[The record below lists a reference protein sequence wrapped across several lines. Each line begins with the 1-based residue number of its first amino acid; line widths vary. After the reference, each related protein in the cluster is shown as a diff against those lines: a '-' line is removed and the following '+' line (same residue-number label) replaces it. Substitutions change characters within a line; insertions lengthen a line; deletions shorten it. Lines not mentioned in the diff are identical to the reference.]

1 MRIIPKKTRV
11 SMEFF
16 KGIERLDIII
26 ACVGVTLT
34 LALCCYP
41 ISPSGWG
48 AALIM
53 FILFAASIIP
63 VENEKAYKT
72 VYYGIKYAMS
82 YKTFRKNPEKK
93 GEIPVQGSRP
103 LPEFREPLSSMG
115 MRTAGWWWRF
125 RPSSSVL

>member
-16 KGIERLDIII
+16 KGIELPDIII

-34 LALCCYP
+34 LLMLLSNLP
-41 ISPSGWG
+41 FRWG

-82 YKTFRKNPEKK
+82 YKTFRRKRGKSRFRA
-93 GEIPVQGSRP
+93 SRP

>member
-16 KGIERLDIII
+16 KGIELPDIII

-34 LALCCYP
+34 LLMLLSNLP
-41 ISPSGWG
+41 FRWG

-82 YKTFRKNPEKK
+82 YKTFRKNP
-93 GEIPVQGSRP
+93 
-103 LPEFREPLSSMG
+103 
-115 MRTAGWWWRF
+115 
-125 RPSSSVL
+125 

>member
-1 MRIIPKKTRV
+1 
-11 SMEFF
+11 MEFF
-16 KGIERLDIII
+16 KGIELPDIII

-34 LALCCYP
+34 LLMLLSNLP
-41 ISPSGWG
+41 FRWG

-93 GEIPVQGSRP
+93 GEIPVQGITPFTGISGNLYRVWGCVQ
-103 LPEFREPLSSMG
+103 R
-115 MRTAGWWWRF
+115 AGGGD
-125 RPSSSVL
+125 SVHRVPFYDRVAAESAD

>member
-16 KGIERLDIII
+16 KGIELPDIII

-34 LALCCYP
+34 LLMLLSNLP
-41 ISPSGWG
+41 FRWG

-82 YKTFRKNPEKK
+82 YKTFRKNPEKRGK
-93 GEIPVQGSRP
+93 SRFRASRP